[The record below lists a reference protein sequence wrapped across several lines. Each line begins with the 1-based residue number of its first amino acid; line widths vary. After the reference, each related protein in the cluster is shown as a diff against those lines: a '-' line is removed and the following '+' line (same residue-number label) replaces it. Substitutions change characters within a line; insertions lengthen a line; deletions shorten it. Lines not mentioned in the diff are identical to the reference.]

1 MQDEPLF
8 LTKARESLAGAQSEF
23 ANGRYDN
30 CANRCYYACFQAAV
44 AALEANEIRPEA
56 SRGRATWSH
65 TALAAT
71 FVGELINRRKIYPA
85 ALRDTLAR
93 TSSLREA
100 ADYKHDL
107 VSETQAARSLRRTRT
122 FVETIIQQRSG
133 ESQ

>member
-8 LTKARESLAGAQSEF
+8 LTKARECLAGAQSEF
-23 ANGRYDN
+23 ANGRFNN

-44 AALEANEIRPEA
+44 AALEIHGIRPEA

-65 TALAAT
+65 AALAAT
-71 FVGELINRRKIYPA
+71 FVGELINRQKVYPA

-107 VSETQAARSLRRTRT
+107 VSETQAARSLRRTHT
-122 FVETIIQQRSG
+122 FIETIVQQREG
-133 ESQ
+133 EPQ